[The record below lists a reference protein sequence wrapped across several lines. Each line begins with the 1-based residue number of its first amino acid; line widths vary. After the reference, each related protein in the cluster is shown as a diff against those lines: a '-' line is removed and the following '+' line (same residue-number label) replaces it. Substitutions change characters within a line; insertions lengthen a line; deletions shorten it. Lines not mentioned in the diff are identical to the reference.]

1 MFIKSIS
8 GVIMDKNNMDNSM
21 DLLDH
26 VKEILPAKIESS
38 SYLSSYIQAA
48 TSQNTRKAYR
58 QDIQHFIAWGGLLPT
73 TINIIIRYLHDHAQ
87 ILNPRTLSRRL
98 TALKHWHTYQEFPD
112 PTDHPLVRKTLTG
125 IQNTHGRPKEKAPAI
140 TMEQLAQ
147 MVAYLKNQQSL
158 QATRNN
164 ALLQTGFFGAFRRSE
179 LSVMQW
185 EHINFVTEGMEI
197 LIPKSKGDQTG
208 EGQICAIP
216 YGDDTL
222 CAVSALKTW
231 QEHTTPTSTFVFCA
245 INKHDHVCSDQL
257 STDGIGYII
266 KTTAMQCA
274 LPNADKMS
282 AHSLRRGFATETS
295 RNGASFV
302 SIMRHGRW
310 RNEKTVLG
318 YIEEGQRFVEN
329 AASKLFKKIDQ

>member
-1 MFIKSIS
+1 MNKI
-8 GVIMDKNNMDNSM
+8 DTDNPIE
-21 DLLDH
+21 LLDNT
-26 VKEILPAKIESS
+26 KEILPANT
-38 SYLSSYIQAA
+38 SYLSSYIEAA

-73 TINIIIRYLHDHAQ
+73 NVNVVIRYLHDHAD
-87 ILNPRTLSRRL
+87 ILNSRTLSRRL

-125 IQNTHGRPKEKAPAI
+125 IQNIHGRPKEKAPAI
-140 TMEQLAQ
+140 TMDQLAQ
-147 MVAYLKNQQSL
+147 MIAYLSNLNTL
-158 QATRNN
+158 QGMRNS

-179 LSVMQW
+179 LSAMQW
-185 EHINFVTEGMEI
+185 EHINFVPEGMEI
-197 LIPKSKGDQTG
+197 LIPRSKGDQAG

-222 CAVSALKTW
+222 CAVTALKIWHDYSHQTG
-231 QEHTTPTSTFVFCA
+231 FVFCG
-245 INKHDHVCSDQL
+245 INKHDQL
-257 STDGIGYII
+257 NSLKLAADGIGFII
-266 KTTAMQCA
+266 KNTAIQCG
-274 LPNADKMS
+274 LPQADKMS

-295 RNGASFV
+295 KKGASFV

-310 RNEKTVLG
+310 KNEKTVLG

-329 AASKLFKKIDQ
+329 AASQLFKK